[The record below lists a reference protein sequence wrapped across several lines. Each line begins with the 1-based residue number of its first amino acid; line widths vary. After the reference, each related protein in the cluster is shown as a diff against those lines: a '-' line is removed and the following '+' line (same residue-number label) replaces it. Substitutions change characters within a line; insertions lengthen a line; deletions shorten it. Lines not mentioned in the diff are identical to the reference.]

1 MVRNEEFL
9 AQVKRID
16 DLLEIVGAL
25 EKRIVEL
32 EEKNSAQAAKIE
44 QVEKEQKNAPA
55 AGDALW
61 STIAKRNVKKSTEQ
75 LKVINVM
82 ADEGK
87 ERSKKEKNIIVFGL
101 KESTKGTISEKKSD
115 DMEEINRI
123 RQVLALQNENIEGNF
138 RLNAKDTSK
147 PKPLVIVL
155 KDKETRNKF
164 LQAAKKLKAS
174 DEHRDVFLGPDLTE
188 AQRLQYKELVKIRDK
203 KNERLNGEEKDKKI
217 WCIRDNEVVLL
228 NKRN

>member
-16 DLLEIVGAL
+16 DLLELVGAL

-87 ERSKKEKNIIVFGL
+87 ERLPLSPVPAACATNTAPATAHTAPG
-101 KESTKGTISEKKSD
+101 
-115 DMEEINRI
+115 
-123 RQVLALQNENIEGNF
+123 EG
-138 RLNAKDTSK
+138 RM
-147 PKPLVIVL
+147 I
-155 KDKETRNKF
+155 
-164 LQAAKKLKAS
+164 
-174 DEHRDVFLGPDLTE
+174 
-188 AQRLQYKELVKIRDK
+188 
-203 KNERLNGEEKDKKI
+203 
-217 WCIRDNEVVLL
+217 
-228 NKRN
+228 